1 MFGHNAG
8 QFRHSISIEQRST
21 SVDSSGQQSTTWAP
35 LVSTWAKIEPST
47 GSEQQ
52 AAGESRALISHT
64 VTIRHKTVFDDPR
77 VAAKCRINFKGRHL
91 DIVNCTN
98 IEERGRF
105 DVLQCIEGLKYVG

>member
-8 QFRHSISIEQRST
+8 QFRHHINIEQRST
-21 SVDSSGQQSTTWAP
+21 SVDSSGQQSTIWAT

-52 AAGESRALISHT
+52 VAGESRALISHT
-64 VTIRHKTVFDDPR
+64 VTIRHKTVFDDAK